1 MLVKK
6 AGVGPHHAK
15 GVFFRQQRQGF
26 LEKFHYATGR
36 ATVSAPQP
44 AVQQKVR
51 LGQHRYQRMMRRP
64 PVLARVRPA
73 QRSLLT
79 AVAFK
84 HRGIQI
90 QTISRR
96 TSRKPLQLPTPQ
108 AGEKTLAL
116 SLTEALE
123 QVANGVVDGKA
134 RDPQHGVQGHIGTQ

>member
-1 MLVKK
+1 M
-6 AGVGPHHAK
+6 
-15 GVFFRQQRQGF
+15 FFRQQCQSL

-51 LGQHRYQRMMRRP
+51 LGQHRYQRMMRGP
-64 PVLARVRPA
+64 PMLARVRSA
-73 QRSLLT
+73 QRSLLS
-79 AVAFK
+79 AIAFE

-96 TSRKPLQLPTPQ
+96 TPRKPLQLPTPQ

-116 SLTEALE
+116 SLTEAFE
-123 QVANGVVDGKA
+123 QVANGVIDRKA
-134 RDPQHGVQGHIGTQ
+134 RDPQHGVQSHVGT